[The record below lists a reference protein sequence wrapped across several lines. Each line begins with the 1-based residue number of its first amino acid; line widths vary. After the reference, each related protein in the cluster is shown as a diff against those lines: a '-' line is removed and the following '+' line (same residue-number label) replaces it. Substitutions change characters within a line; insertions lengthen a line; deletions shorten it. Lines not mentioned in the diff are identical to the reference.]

1 MKIKEKHIYL
11 VPIGDINKK
20 YFPKL
25 CDDLSLKFKLKC
37 YVKSPLTHPDYAYN
51 PKRKQYLADKFL
63 GNIKKIKI
71 DDSINKIIG
80 ITEVDLYARGLNFIF
95 GQAEL
100 SSRNCIISV
109 IRLDP
114 RFYRDE
120 YNEKLFYERVLKEAV
135 HELGHTFGLQH
146 CDNRKCVMVFSN
158 SLLDTDYKSSNF
170 CERHQK
176 QLLCLL

>member
-37 YVKSPLTHPDYAYN
+37 NVKHSLTNPDYAYN
-51 PKRKQYLADKFL
+51 SKRKQYLASKIL
-63 GNIKKIKI
+63 NIIKKIKTS
-71 DDSINKIIG
+71 DFDKVLG
-80 ITEVDLYARGLNFIF
+80 IVDVDLYTSGLNFIF

-100 SSRNCIISV
+100 MGRNCLISV
-109 IRLDP
+109 SRLDP
-114 RFYRDE
+114 RFYSYDYE
-120 YNEKLFYERVLKEAV
+120 ENLFYERVLKESV